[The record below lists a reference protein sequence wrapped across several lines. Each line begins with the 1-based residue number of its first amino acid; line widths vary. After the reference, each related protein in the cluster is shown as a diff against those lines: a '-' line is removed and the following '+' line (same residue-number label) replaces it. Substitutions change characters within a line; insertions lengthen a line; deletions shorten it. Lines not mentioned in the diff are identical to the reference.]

1 MRFRSDFR
9 KRMSSG
15 WNRSLTNSTAALFGE
30 KRHGCPR
37 PRNNYSGGFLDESVR
52 QENRLSPF
60 CLHASTSF
68 RGSRRSHW
76 AVSTLLQT
84 CCELHAP
91 ESAGSSDGRHNGQR
105 DAAVCDTRAADRG
118 DAIYAGSSSSARA
131 PRTSLRHLAGHALR
145 PRPRDLGGSRR
156 RRKLATSQTVHDR
169 QANIEEHRVG
179 ANSRATLNPLSPS

>member
-1 MRFRSDFR
+1 LRFRSGFR

-15 WNRSLTNSTAALFGE
+15 WRSLRNSTAALIGE
-30 KRHGCPR
+30 KTHGCPR

-52 QENRLSPF
+52 QEDRLSPF

-68 RGSRRSHW
+68 RSSRRSPLGRINTLANLFW
-76 AVSTLLQT
+76 AS
-84 CCELHAP
+84 CS

>member
-1 MRFRSDFR
+1 
-9 KRMSSG
+9 MSSG

-30 KRHGCPR
+30 KTHGCPR

-84 CCELHAP
+84 CCELHA
-91 ESAGSSDGRHNGQR
+91 Q
-105 DAAVCDTRAADRG
+105 
-118 DAIYAGSSSSARA
+118 RA
-131 PRTSLRHLAGHALR
+131 PAQVMG
-145 PRPRDLGGSRR
+145 
-156 RRKLATSQTVHDR
+156 ATTGNATR
-169 QANIEEHRVG
+169 Q
-179 ANSRATLNPLSPS
+179 SATLVPQIAAMLFTLAHHPALERLERRFGTLQDMRCVLGREI